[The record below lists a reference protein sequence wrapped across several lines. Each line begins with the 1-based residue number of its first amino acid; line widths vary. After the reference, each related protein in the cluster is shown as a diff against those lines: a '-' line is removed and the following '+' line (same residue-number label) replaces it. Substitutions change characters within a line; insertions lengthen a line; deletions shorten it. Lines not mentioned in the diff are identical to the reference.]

1 MNKIKWNRAFLGGL
15 LAGVIINLSEFITN
29 GVVLANQ
36 WEVAMKALGRSMS
49 SSALISFAIL
59 GFMSGFAIVLLYARA
74 RPCLGPGART
84 AILTGLVFW
93 IIGYGLPSFGFSAVG
108 LVPRRLFLIGTI
120 VGLVEA
126 ILASIVGAWLYEE

>member
-15 LAGVIINLSEFITN
+15 LAGLIINLSEFITN

-59 GFMSGFAIVLLYARA
+59 GFMSGFAIVLLYAKLAMVCPASASVQSAWYRD
-74 RPCLGPGART
+74 
-84 AILTGLVFW
+84 
-93 IIGYGLPSFGFSAVG
+93 GFS
-108 LVPRRLFLIGTI
+108 
-120 VGLVEA
+120 
-126 ILASIVGAWLYEE
+126 